1 MAEKK
6 APKKDQLVED
16 RKALNAIMTRTDKQ
30 EDMRGLRKG
39 LIMCVRQM
47 DDVINYRSKKKK

>member
-6 APKKDQLVED
+6 APKKDQLAED

-30 EDMRGLRKG
+30 EDMRGLRKE
-39 LIMCVRQM
+39 LILCVRQM
-47 DDVINYRSKKKK
+47 DDVINSRKKKK